1 MQVFIASLNILFLI
15 GQIYLTWHSI
25 FIGSLKKL
33 IIYCSNPLYL
43 TLSLHWLVKHY
54 DSIPTGQILL
64 SPYLTNYLGSILCES
79 VYTSELSPVRWLSR
93 YLIVISDHRYVSISL
108 KLPPNAEELGV
119 PVKTEVKIKFK
130 EIFNSLIFTVVRG
143 SLVAK

>member
-15 GQIYLTWHSI
+15 GQIYLTLHSI
-25 FIGSLKKL
+25 FIGSLKIL

-64 SPYLTNYLGSILCES
+64 TWRIILGPSSANQCTRQSWVQSDGSADI
-79 VYTSELSPVRWLSR
+79 WLSSQITGIIR
-93 YLIVISDHRYVSISL
+93 L

-130 EIFNSLIFTVVRG
+130 EIFNSLIFTVMRG